1 MSDKVTLGEVLNQL
15 LGQRGWT
22 PAQLAR
28 VSGVAYSTISSI
40 INRNQKTT
48 KDRETAV
55 KLAAAFGSDGDV
67 IYEVTGYAKP
77 YPKPIE
83 EMTPHE
89 MIREGLRRLEE
100 EDRKRKEAEK

>member
-1 MSDKVTLGEVLNQL
+1 MSDKVTLGKVLSDL
-15 LGQRGWT
+15 LERRGWT

-28 VSGVAYSTISSI
+28 VSGVTYSTVSSI
-40 INRNQKTT
+40 INRNQKST

-55 KLAAAFGSDGDV
+55 KLAAAFGSEGDV
-67 IYEVTGYAKP
+67 IFEVTGYSKP
-77 YPKPIE
+77 YPKPVE

-100 EDRKRKEAEK
+100 EERKRKEGGK